1 MKKTTFTLSQ
11 TQLAYVQA
19 IRPFALR
26 ATPGTVSLT
35 ASYSFADLLRWSN
48 AAGYTAVA
56 MWVMTADRKVGRGRY
71 SLPELAAADSDIT
84 VNAVKRGRP
93 ASTKAAKPAKAF
105 RSAVRSSPMV
115 EAAIAAALPADAAV
129 ATADAQAC
137 MVRAMTQGESDSF
150 VPDRD
155 PNYVAW
161 GYYSE
166 LERIIK
172 SKTFCPV
179 FITGMSGNGKTT
191 MIEQIASKLKRECIR
206 VNFTVQTDEDELLGG
221 FRLIGG
227 ETKFVAGPVLV
238 AMQRGAI
245 LLLDEVDLGS
255 HAIMCLQAVLEG
267 KGKYIPKTGQYV
279 RPAPGFTIIATANTK
294 GKGSADGRFAGTNQ
308 LNEAFLDRFHF
319 TYEQDYASPAVEKKI
334 LAKYG
339 ESLGVTDDAFIT
351 NLVNW
356 ADIIRKSF
364 KQQIVSE
371 IITTRRLRDVMF
383 AFSVFGDKMLS
394 IERCV
399 SRFDEDTKRSFME
412 FYTKIDATATAP
424 AEVPQ
429 TPADSKECPF

>member
-1 MKKTTFTLSQ
+1 
-11 TQLAYVQA
+11 
-19 IRPFALR
+19 
-26 ATPGTVSLT
+26 
-35 ASYSFADLLRWSN
+35 
-48 AAGYTAVA
+48 
-56 MWVMTADRKVGRGRY
+56 
-71 SLPELAAADSDIT
+71 
-84 VNAVKRGRP
+84 
-93 ASTKAAKPAKAF
+93 
-105 RSAVRSSPMV
+105 
-115 EAAIAAALPADAAV
+115 
-129 ATADAQAC
+129 

-339 ESLGVTDDAFIT
+339 ESLGVTDEAFIT

-424 AEVPQ
+424 VEVPQ

>member
-11 TQLAYVQA
+11 TQLAYIQA

-56 MWVMTADRKVGRGRY
+56 MWAMTADRKVSRGRY
-71 SLPELAAADSDIT
+71 ALPELAANDSDIT
-84 VNAVKRGRP
+84 VNSVKRGRP
-93 ASTKAAKPAKAF
+93 ASTKAAKPAKTF
-105 RSAVRSSPMV
+105 RSVVRSSPMV
-115 EAAIAAALPADAAV
+115 EAAIAAASPVVAV
-129 ATADAQAC
+129 ADAQAC

-279 RPAPGFTIIATANTK
+279 RPAAGFTIIATANTK

-339 ESLGVTDDAFIT
+339 ESLGVTDEAFIT

-364 KQQIVSE
+364 KQQIVTE

-424 AEVPQ
+424 VETPQ
-429 TPADSKECPF
+429 TPAADTKECPF

>member
-11 TQLAYVQA
+11 TQLAYIQA
-19 IRPFALR
+19 IRPFAAR
-26 ATPGTVSLT
+26 STATVSLT
-35 ASYSFADLLRWSN
+35 ASYSFGDLLRWSN

-56 MWVMTADRKVGRGRY
+56 MWAMTADRKVGRGRY
-71 SLPELAAADSDIT
+71 ALPELAAADSDIT

-93 ASTKAAKPAKAF
+93 ASPKSAKPAKAF

-137 MVRAMTQGESDSF
+137 MVRAMTQGESDTF

-279 RPAPGFTIIATANTK
+279 RPAAGFTIIATANTK

-339 ESLGVTDDAFIT
+339 ESLGVTDEAFIT

-424 AEVPQ
+424 VEVPQ